1 MNRKNTKK
9 LLAGVMALSMT
20 LGSSSA
26 VCMAEEASAE
36 EPFEM
41 VMTYMHPGTVPKDLQ
56 MVEDAVNEITV
67 PEINVKVS
75 LYPISIA
82 ERHTQQD
89 LMIASGEKLDLMMIL
104 VENGPGVYANKG
116 QLLELDDLFEEYCPD
131 VAAAEGIAM
140 AGGYFNNK
148 LYAIPDEEKMGRQ
161 YGLLMRQDLLD
172 KYGFNQYDGLS
183 YEEMDAFLSKV
194 KEGEGENFYMF
205 NSVGSGLGT
214 YYVFNLYDEL
224 GSSTASGVLM
234 NGGRDDLEVVNLY
247 ATEEYKEHLTW
258 MRKWYEAGYF
268 AKDCTTMT
276 ESQVDLMRSGRYLGN
291 LNSVEPD
298 MPALC
303 SQDYGYTMT
312 AIPLTDVVAKTSCYQ
327 ISEWA
332 LPITCE
338 NPEKTLEF
346 VNLMY
351 KDTDIANLLRYGIEG
366 MHYVKTDNEGI
377 ITYPEGLDANTSGY
391 VNTLGL
397 YGDKSKIYQWEPAP
411 ADIFE
416 RMSAFNEEANKPEKQ
431 SKALGYCFNSDPVKS
446 EISAV
451 GTVIQQY
458 QAALESGSVDP
469 EVVLPEFLEALDAA
483 GIQEVIA
490 ENQKQLDE
498 WAANK

>member
-1 MNRKNTKK
+1 MLRKKIK
-9 LLAGVMALSMT
+9 RFMAGVMALSVVMSA
-20 LGSSSA
+20 SSV
-26 VCMAEEASAE
+26 VCMAEESKAE

-41 VMTYMHPGTVPKDLQ
+41 VMTYLHPGTVPKDLQ
-56 MVEDAVNEITV
+56 MVEDAVNQITI
-67 PEINVKVS
+67 PEINVKVT

-89 LMIASGEKLDLMMIL
+89 LMIASGEKLDLIML
-104 VENGPGVYANKG
+104 LLEGGPGSYVNKG

-161 YGLLMRQDLLD
+161 YGILMRQDLLD
-172 KYGFNQYDGLS
+172 KYEFDQYEGMT
-183 YEEMDAFLSKV
+183 YEDMDAFLANV

-205 NSVGSGLGT
+205 NSVGTGISTYGT
-214 YYVFNLYDEL
+214 FNLYDEL
-224 GSSTASGVLM
+224 GASTASGVLM
-234 NGGRDDLEVVNLY
+234 NGGRDELKVENLY
-247 ATEEYKEHLTW
+247 ATEEYKEHLKW

-268 AKDCTTMT
+268 AKDCITMT
-276 ESQVDLMRSGRYLGN
+276 DSQVDLMRSGRYLGN
-291 LNSVEPD
+291 LNSIEPD

-303 SQDYGYTMT
+303 TQDYGYTMT
-312 AIPLTDVVAKTSCYQ
+312 AVPLTDVIAKTSSYQ

-351 KDTDIANLLRYGIEG
+351 KNVDIANLLRYGIENE
-366 MHYVKTDNEGI
+366 HYVKTDKEGI
-377 ITYPEGLDANTSGY
+377 ITYPEGLDATTSGY

-416 RMSAFNEEANKPEKQ
+416 RMSAFNEEANKTESQ

-446 EISAV
+446 EYSAV
-451 GTVIQQY
+451 STVIQQY
-458 QAALESGSVDP
+458 QGALESGSVDP

-483 GIQEVIA
+483 GIADIIA